1 MRMGLEKVKGRVLQE
16 ARFKAEAT
24 LRTAKKEA
32 EATFK
37 AAKQESEERER
48 EIEEELTSEIEFI
61 RKREESAGRIEA
73 KKMLLAFRKEFVD
86 AVFSSATEKLA
97 GLPEVERKEHV
108 KKLVEKA
115 ASDLVKVGKIHCNEK
130 DAKFVKEHPA
140 IKVDMLGGI
149 IAESND
155 GLLRVDYSYE
165 TLLKQTRETML
176 HQLNRFLFEK
186 K

>member
-1 MRMGLEKVKGRVLQE
+1 MGLEKVKERVLQE
-16 ARFKAEAT
+16 ARLKAEAM
-24 LRTAKKEA
+24 LRAAKA
-32 EATFK
+32 EADVTLK
-37 AAKQESEERER
+37 ETALQTDEREM
-48 EIEEELTSEIEFI
+48 ELEGELASEIEFI

-73 KKMLLAFRKEFVD
+73 KKRLLAFRKEFVD

-97 GLPEVERKEHV
+97 GLPEAERNEHV

-115 ASDLVKVGKIHCNEK
+115 ASDLVKVGKVHCNEK
-130 DAKFVKEHPA
+130 DAKFVKEHPV
-140 IKVDMLGGI
+140 IKTDMLGGI
-149 IAESND
+149 IAESKD

-176 HQLNRFLFEK
+176 HELNKLLFEK